1 MHCVPHSAKQMM
13 SRMSGF
19 KKRVIWRATAV
30 ATALIHVYLATA
42 VATAV
47 IHVYLATS
55 VAAAFLHG
63 GAVRID

>member
-1 MHCVPHSAKQMM
+1 MHSVPPSAKQMM

-30 ATALIHVYLATA
+30 ATALIHVYLAT
-42 VATAV
+42 
-47 IHVYLATS
+47 S